1 MLYKRAT
8 FFDLLD
14 LTRGR
19 TIDDVHSDLFIR
31 IFWIIFFF
39 RDVWLVGNYP
49 DRHRDFSAIHNGRK
63 RRKILAAMPGWS
75 ENR

>member
-31 IFWIIFFF
+31 IFWIIFFLEMF
-39 RDVWLVGNYP
+39 
-49 DRHRDFSAIHNGRK
+49 
-63 RRKILAAMPGWS
+63 GWWGIIPIVIGTS
-75 ENR
+75 LPFIMAEKEEKS